1 MATDALK
8 HVPSRVPALPA
19 RQRGVVLVVSLIML
33 LLLTIIGVTSMSTSN
48 LQELMARNVLDRN
61 TAFQAGE
68 SVLVD
73 GETEVETQLTP
84 GDFLSI
90 GEGTCT
96 DGSDG
101 GLCIPVSTTGA
112 TPVWADTSITDWES
126 DDDTRSY
133 GEFTGVSVV
142 EIASHLAALPRYI
155 VELFEDPACVS
166 EPGYEIGTLVKY
178 DKYRLTSEANGRSDT
193 TRVRLQTMYRKRNGT
208 C

>member
-1 MATDALK
+1 MTTDTART
-8 HVPSRVPALPA
+8 VPPLDGTPPA

-68 SVLVD
+68 SVLID
-73 GETEVETQLTP
+73 GETEVETLLTP

-90 GEGTCT
+90 SAGSCT
-96 DGSDG
+96 DGANG
-101 GLCIPVSTTGA
+101 GLCVPVSTTGA
-112 TPVWADTSITDWES
+112 TPVWADTSITDW
-126 DDDTRSY
+126 DVDTDTRTY
-133 GEFTGVSVV
+133 GEFTSVSVA
-142 EIASHLAALPRYI
+142 EIAAHLARLPRYI
-155 VELFEDPACVS
+155 VELFEEPACVS
-166 EPGYEIGTLVKY
+166 EPGYEIGTFVKY